1 MPPASPDPEPEPSLD
16 DLVDLFTAQGR
27 TWIERGTRWTQS
39 EVEAEDA
46 LQDALLTALEAPHL
60 MGTIESLGGWLF
72 TVIKRR
78 CIDLVR
84 RDSRGRALL
93 ENWSLEAAGLDPEA
107 SEPESELLRAE
118 LLDSVTQ
125 AIEALPSE
133 QRELVIA
140 NEIHGL
146 TFAELSR
153 ELKVPAGTLM
163 ARKKKGMDAV
173 RAHLRRQER
182 LDASA
187 GSRPHRQDGAQ
198 Q

>member
-1 MPPASPDPEPEPSLD
+1 MPPDSSPPDPEPSLS
-16 DLVDLFTAQGR
+16 DLVELVTAQGR
-27 TWIERGTRWTQS
+27 TWMERGARLTQS
-39 EVEAEDA
+39 ETEAEDA
-46 LQDALLTALEAPHL
+46 IQDALLTVLEAPQL

-84 RDSRGRALL
+84 RDSRGRELL
-93 ENWSLEAAGLDPEA
+93 ETWSLESPDLDFEA
-107 SEPESELLRAE
+107 SEPESELLHAE
-118 LLDSVTQ
+118 LLDAVSE
-125 AIEALPSE
+125 AIEALPPD
-133 QRELVIA
+133 QREVVIA

-163 ARKKKGMDAV
+163 ARKKKGMDAL
-173 RAHLRRQER
+173 RERLRRQGR

-187 GSRPHRQDGAQ
+187 TRRSHRQDGAQ
-198 Q
+198 R